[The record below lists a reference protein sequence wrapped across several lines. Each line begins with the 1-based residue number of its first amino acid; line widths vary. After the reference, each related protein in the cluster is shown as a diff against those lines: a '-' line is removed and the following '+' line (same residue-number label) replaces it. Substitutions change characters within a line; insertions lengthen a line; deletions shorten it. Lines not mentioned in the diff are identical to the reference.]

1 MLGGHVLRHSHASR
15 QVEQQAPPRVLSSIL
30 GHLDPESTS
39 VYTRVAVERLRGI
52 ALPVPR

>member
-1 MLGGHVLRHSHASR
+1 
-15 QVEQQAPPRVLSSIL
+15 VLSSIL

-39 VYTRVAVERLRGI
+39 AYTRVAVERLRGI